1 MQYSLNAPK
10 VYAYDIGSDITFL
23 DFLLSNI
30 KLIFLLISNILINP
44 CVVGEDVEHLTGRYF
59 PSLVP
64 AVNPWTNDRSHKRWC
79 VCYTCRKRT
88 AKGYPFKTVYVCKF
102 CPSQHG
108 LHLDECLQVYH
119 TCLDF
124 ANV

>member
-30 KLIFLLISNILINP
+30 KLIFLLISDIPINP

-79 VCYTCRKRT
+79 FVTLVEKEQQ
-88 AKGYPFKTVYVCKF
+88 KDIPSKPFMCASF
-102 CPSQHG
+102 A
-108 LHLDECLQVYH
+108 LHNMDC
-119 TCLDF
+119 T
-124 ANV
+124 